1 MNITDILVP
10 ERVACDIDASSKK
23 RALEKISDII
33 ASDCTSHLAAQ
44 DVVDSLLA
52 REKLGSTGIGSG
64 VAIPHGRLK
73 NSDKTIAAF
82 LQLHD
87 GIDYDAID
95 NQSVDLLFALLVPEN
110 STDEH
115 LQILAELAEMFSHE
129 EIRQKL
135 RQCKD
140 NEQICNLLIHW
151 KKYVK
156 L

>member
-1 MNITDILVP
+1 MNITDIIVP

-33 ASDCTSHLAAQ
+33 ASDDTSHLAAQ
-44 DVVDSLLA
+44 DVVDSLIA

-82 LQLHD
+82 LQLHH

-95 NQSVDLLFALLVPEN
+95 DQDVDLMFALLVPEH

-129 EIRQKL
+129 EIREKL
-135 RQCKD
+135 RQTKD
-140 NEQICNLLIHW
+140 NQQICDLLTHW
-151 KKYVK
+151 KKYVEY
-156 L
+156 